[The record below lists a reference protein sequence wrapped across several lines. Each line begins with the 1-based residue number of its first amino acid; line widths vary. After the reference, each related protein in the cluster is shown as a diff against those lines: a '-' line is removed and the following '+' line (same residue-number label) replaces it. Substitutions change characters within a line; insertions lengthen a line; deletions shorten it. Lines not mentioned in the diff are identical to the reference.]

1 MLTIAN
7 TLLPV
12 FALVALGML
21 VERLRIMP
29 DGTAAVLNQFVFN
42 IGMPALIFI
51 AIATK
56 QPAELARIGYIGGT
70 IAGMFASFIVVYGIF
85 SGGFRRRHGE
95 SGMLSLLASF
105 PNTAFLGLPVLVS
118 LFPGN
123 EDAVLASSISTIL
136 GLPLLMLVIAQLE
149 YRRSSLGGGTETS
162 LTRKLA
168 ISLAKNPIL
177 LSTLAGVS
185 LCLLRLP
192 LPVAMESM
200 FRMLGGTASPCAL
213 FAIGMVLA
221 NQLVSRK
228 GDGAGLLRQIPV
240 NAVKLLGQPV
250 VTFICLKALG
260 VGGTWLAMGVIL
272 SGMPTG
278 TIAYVLAENYGTCT
292 GETSRAILAN
302 TAASVLTIPLTIATL
317 QYLHLI

>member
-12 FALVALGML
+12 FALVALGM
-21 VERLRIMP
+21 VIERMRIMP
-29 DGTAAVLNQFVFN
+29 DGTAAILNQFVFN

-70 IAGMFASFIVVYGIF
+70 VAGMFASFVLVYGLF

-105 PNTAFLGLPVLVS
+105 PNTAFLGLPVLVA

-136 GLPLLMLVIAQLE
+136 GLPLLMLVIGQQE
-149 YRRSSLGGGTETS
+149 YRRSADGTEQQG
-162 LTRKLA
+162 LARKLA
-168 ISLAKNPIL
+168 RSLATNPIL
-177 LSTLAGVS
+177 LSTVTGVAV
-185 LCLLRLP
+185 CLGRVP
-192 LPVAMESM
+192 LPASIEGM

-250 VTFICLKALG
+250 VTFLSLKALG
-260 VGGTWLAMGVIL
+260 VDGAWLAMGVIL

-302 TAASVLTIPLTIATL
+302 TAASMLTIPLTIAAL
-317 QYLHLI
+317 QHMHLL